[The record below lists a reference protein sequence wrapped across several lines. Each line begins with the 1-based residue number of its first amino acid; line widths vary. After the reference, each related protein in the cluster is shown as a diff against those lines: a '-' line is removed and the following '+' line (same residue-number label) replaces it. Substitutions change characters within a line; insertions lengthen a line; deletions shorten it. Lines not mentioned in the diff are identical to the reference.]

1 MFSFSC
7 NTLNL
12 WIGVLLMDLETVKL
26 ATIVERL
33 APEMFECL
41 TSQELETKI
50 VLRDGIEVLE
60 PEDAM
65 EIVQF
70 SICRGQTGTIL
81 H

>member
-1 MFSFSC
+1 
-7 NTLNL
+7 
-12 WIGVLLMDLETVKL
+12 MDMETVSL

-33 APEMFECL
+33 APELVNFL
-41 TSQELETKI
+41 TLQELDTKI
-50 VLRDGIEVLE
+50 VLRDGIELLE

-70 SICRGQTGTIL
+70 SICRGQTSIIL

>member
-1 MFSFSC
+1 M
-7 NTLNL
+7 
-12 WIGVLLMDLETVKL
+12 LLMDMETVKL

-33 APEMFECL
+33 APEMFDFL

-50 VLRDGIEVLE
+50 VLRDGIELLE
-60 PEDAM
+60 PKDAL

-70 SICRGQTGTIL
+70 SICRGQSGTIL

>member
-1 MFSFSC
+1 
-7 NTLNL
+7 
-12 WIGVLLMDLETVKL
+12 MDMETVTL

-33 APEMFECL
+33 APELVNFL
-41 TSQELETKI
+41 TIQELDTKI
-50 VLRDGIEVLE
+50 VLRDGIELLE

-70 SICRGQTGTIL
+70 SICQGQTSMIL

>member
-1 MFSFSC
+1 
-7 NTLNL
+7 
-12 WIGVLLMDLETVKL
+12 MDTETVKL
-26 ATIVERL
+26 GTIVERL
-33 APEMFECL
+33 APEMLHCL

-50 VLRDGIEVLE
+50 VLRDGIELLA
-60 PEDAM
+60 PADAL